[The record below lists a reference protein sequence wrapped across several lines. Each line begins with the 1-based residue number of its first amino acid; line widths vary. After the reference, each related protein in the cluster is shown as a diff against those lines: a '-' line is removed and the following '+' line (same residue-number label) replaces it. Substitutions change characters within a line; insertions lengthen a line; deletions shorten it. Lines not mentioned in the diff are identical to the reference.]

1 MISAWRIVKRKRAK
15 AAFSGEGARLYGG
28 RWNSPGVAMV
38 YTAGSQSLA
47 ALEIVA
53 HLDSTELLESYVVF
67 EVKLDESAIVPVDE
81 SQLPRN
87 WRADPPPAKVRAIG
101 DAWAAARASVVL
113 QVPSVIVPAENNYL
127 LNPRHPGFSRLLIG
141 KPFPFR
147 FDPRLLRT
155 D

>member
-1 MISAWRIVKRKRAK
+1 MISAWRIVKRNRAK
-15 AAFSGEGARLYGG
+15 AAFNGEGTRLYGG

-53 HLDSTELLESYVVF
+53 HLDSTELLERYVVF

-87 WRADPPPAKVRAIG
+87 WRVDPPPAKVRAIG

-147 FDPRLLRT
+147 VDPRLLRR

>member
-28 RWNSPGVAMV
+28 RWNNPGVAMV
-38 YTAGSQSLA
+38 YTAGAQSLA

-53 HLDSTELLESYVVF
+53 HLGSTELLERYVVF
-67 EVKLDESAIVPVDE
+67 EVKLDESAIVVVDD

-147 FDPRLLRT
+147 FDPRLLPR

>member
-1 MISAWRIVKRKRAK
+1 
-15 AAFSGEGARLYGG
+15 
-28 RWNSPGVAMV
+28 MV

-53 HLDSTELLESYVVF
+53 HLDSTELLERYVVF

-113 QVPSVIVPAENNYL
+113 QVPSVIVRAENNYL

-141 KPFPFR
+141 KPFTFR
-147 FDPRLLRT
+147 FDPRLLHK